1 MLLGFGKKVGIV
13 TGGNA
18 GAALLPRCQPV
29 VATFFERV
37 VQAMEKR
44 QRLRSKNFVVALARR
59 PQRRGCRRWGSM
71 SIPLR

>member
-1 MLLGFGKKVGIV
+1 MLGFGKKVGIV

-37 VQAMEKR
+37 VQVTEKR

-59 PQRRGCRRWGSM
+59 PNDADAVAGSM
-71 SIPLR
+71 SIPLL